1 MHFLKRRRAAS
12 PWNDDQL
19 FCVDG
24 SLQRQLVTSKEI
36 YAPHLFPQNPSQK
49 SSTTHVYNVSV
60 QSGQNETEKGVSW
73 TL

>member
-1 MHFLKRRRAAS
+1 
-12 PWNDDQL
+12 
-19 FCVDG
+19 
-24 SLQRQLVTSKEI
+24 LQRHLVTSKEI